1 MFDWPVHNQTSPIRI
16 SCSIILFLPDT
27 SMVYGPPAFIGAN
40 WSFHLP
46 SLPVVV
52 LYVLLL
58 NLTLIFSPPD
68 AHPHTFIFASR
79 CNTML
84 SLIMRG
90 SFIWALENNAI
101 NNKAQVV
108 IALKKNFI
116 DVIVI

>member
-1 MFDWPVHNQTSPIRI
+1 
-16 SCSIILFLPDT
+16 
-27 SMVYGPPAFIGAN
+27 
-40 WSFHLP
+40 
-46 SLPVVV
+46 
-52 LYVLLL
+52 
-58 NLTLIFSPPD
+58 
-68 AHPHTFIFASR
+68 
-79 CNTML
+79 ML